1 MIHVL
6 FKGIKYIMRK
16 ILLSPLWVLATSL
29 LYSTHAA
36 ANVTITAKSWLIA
49 DASGNVLQ
57 GENIHE
63 RRSIASISKL
73 MTVMVVLD
81 AQQSL
86 SEKIQGY
93 TRKQLI
99 ELALIRSD
107 NHASVLLCNNYIG
120 GSYSCLAAMNKKSHS
135 MNLVNTYF
143 VEPTGLSPMN
153 VSTAQELIQ
162 IVMAASEYPEITSAS
177 NTVSGKI
184 KQKKK
189 WFTFNNTN
197 PLIKTRDFVVSKTGY
212 IRAAGGCIVM
222 MVETKIGRR
231 IVILLGSQNTH
242 TRIPEAEFVAQLQ

>member
-1 MIHVL
+1 
-6 FKGIKYIMRK
+6 MRK
-16 ILLSPLWVLATSL
+16 ILLSPLWASATIATILFGS
-29 LYSTHAA
+29 SSHAA
-36 ANVTITAKSWLIA
+36 PDVKITAKSWLIA
-49 DASGNVLQ
+49 DSDGTVLQ

-81 AQQSL
+81 ARQSL
-86 SEKIQGY
+86 DEKIEGY
-93 TRKQLI
+93 TRRELI

-107 NHASVLLCNNYIG
+107 NNAAVLLCNNYIG

-177 NTVSGKI
+177 NTASGKI

-197 PLIKTRDFVVSKTGY
+197 PLIKTHDFVVSKTGY

-231 IVILLGSQNTH
+231 IVVLLGSQNTH
-242 TRIPEAEFVAQLQ
+242 TRIPEAEFIAQLR

>member
-1 MIHVL
+1 
-6 FKGIKYIMRK
+6 MRK
-16 ILLSPLWVLATSL
+16 ILLSPLWVLVTSL
-29 LYSTHAA
+29 LYSTHVAA
-36 ANVTITAKSWLIA
+36 DVTITAKSWLIA
-49 DASGNVLQ
+49 DASGKVLQ

-86 SEKIQGY
+86 SEKIEGY
-93 TRKQLI
+93 TRGELI

-162 IVMAASEYPEITSAS
+162 IVMLASHYPEITSAS

-189 WFTFNNTN
+189 WLTFNNTN
-197 PLIKTRDFVVSKTGY
+197 PLIKTRNFVVSKTGY

-231 IVILLGSQNTH
+231 IVILLGSSNTR
-242 TRIPEAEFVAQLQ
+242 TRIPEAEFIAQLR

>member
-1 MIHVL
+1 MIMNILTQTILVSSAVL
-6 FKGIKYIMRK
+6 VGI
-16 ILLSPLWVLATSL
+16 SAQ
-29 LYSTHAA
+29 AA
-36 ANVTITAKSWLIA
+36 PSVNITAKSWLIA
-49 DASGNVLQ
+49 DSDGTVLQ

-73 MTVMVVLD
+73 MTAMVVLD

-86 SEKIQGY
+86 DEKIEGY
-93 TRKQLI
+93 TRRELI
-99 ELALIRSD
+99 ELALVRSD
-107 NHASVLLCNNYIG
+107 NRAAVLLCNNYIG

-135 MNLVNTYF
+135 MNLINTYF

-153 VSTAQELIQ
+153 VSTAKELVQ
-162 IVMAASEYPEITSAS
+162 IVMLASHYSEITSAS
-177 NTVSGKI
+177 NTASGKI

-231 IVILLGSQNTH
+231 IVVLLGSQNTH
-242 TRIPEAEFVAQLQ
+242 TRIPEAEFIAQLR